1 MAEYSLVL
9 KKSAAREIDA
19 LPTKS
24 ERQRVVARIEAL
36 ASNARPQGS
45 EKLAGYENR
54 YRVRQGRYRILY
66 SIDDAVLTVV
76 VVRVAHR
83 KDAYR

>member
-1 MAEYSLVL
+1 MAEYRLFL

-19 LPTKS
+19 LPTKP
-24 ERQRVVARIEAL
+24 ERQRVVARIQAL
-36 ASNARPQGS
+36 ASNPRPQGC